1 MGEGESSATDS
12 PRRRRGTRF
21 SIGESARDNHRSAG
35 PSTESESEA
44 ASAFESGESVSVTPP
59 TRRGRK
65 TDLTA
70 AKGAADM
77 MIGCIETF
85 AYARY
90 RTTEARMAPE
100 ERRMA
105 LEGLANSVKV
115 LPAHVVGQISSLSAP
130 VMCLMGFLLYA
141 NRLGELEARRRANR
155 KEDTVSAQAEQWLN
169 DQQPAADYQHGPL
182 AENGFRA
189 PDKTMLSDLQELH

>member
-1 MGEGESSATDS
+1 MGEGESSTS
-12 PRRRRGTRF
+12 SEPRRRRGTRF
-21 SIGESARDNHRSAG
+21 TIGESAGNSDRSAG
-35 PSTESESEA
+35 PSA
-44 ASAFESGESVSVTPP
+44 SGEQETTGEVGFQETVQVERP
-59 TRRGRK
+59 TKRGRK
-65 TDLTA
+65 PDITA

-105 LEGLANSVKV
+105 LEGLAKSVTV

-169 DQQPAADYQHGPL
+169 EQPNPEYQHGPV
-182 AENGFRA
+182 ADNGFRA
-189 PDKTMLSDLQELH
+189 PDKTMLSDLQELR

>member
-1 MGEGESSATDS
+1 MGEGESSAS
-12 PRRRRGTRF
+12 EPRRRRGTRF
-21 SIGESARDNHRSAG
+21 TIGESSGNDNRG
-35 PSTESESEA
+35 TGQT
-44 ASAFESGESVSVTPP
+44 ASQGEETPQTFESVETVSVAAP

-65 TDLTA
+65 PDLTA

-77 MIGCIETF
+77 MIGCVETF

-90 RTTEARMAPE
+90 RTPEARMAPE

-155 KEDTVSAQAEQWLN
+155 REDTVSSQAEEWLN
-169 DQQPAADYQHGPL
+169 QQPQPQPEYRHGPV
-182 AENGFRA
+182 ADNGFRA
-189 PDKTMLSDLQELH
+189 PAKDMLSDLQEI